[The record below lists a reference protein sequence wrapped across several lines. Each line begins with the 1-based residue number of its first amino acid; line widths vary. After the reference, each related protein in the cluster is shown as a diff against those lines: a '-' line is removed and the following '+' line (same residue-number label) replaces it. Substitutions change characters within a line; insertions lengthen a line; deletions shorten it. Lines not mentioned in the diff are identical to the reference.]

1 MVIAAR
7 AAAFETRTILTRTA
21 TVITSRA
28 GPPLKSRRAIGTAKA
43 AAAFTRTARARI
55 VLARATSAWAAPEII
70 TAFEARCAIGTTKA
84 AAFAGSVLARATAA
98 WAAPEIV
105 TAFEAR
111 CAIGTAKAAAFA
123 GSVLTAATFAR
134 AVLTRAALTR
144 AAGTRTVLT
153 WTATLRCAPEIVA
166 ARAGP
171 PLETRRAIR
180 TTKAATPFTRGVLTR
195 GVLTRAILAR
205 AALTR
210 AAPWIITARA
220 GPPFEARCTR
230 RAALAVAIGS
240 GRTGGAITAATRFAC
255 AITRTAT
262 RGTGSGCRRC
272 RLGVDAKGGT
282 RAGARRAGGRWGRR
296 HLPLLSPPCPLAAC
310 YHTLGNDHAGTNQ
323 GRPSASGP
331 SDSAPHGH

>member
-1 MVIAAR
+1 MCGTAFATVIAAR
-7 AAAFETRTILTRTA
+7 AAAFETRTILARTA

-43 AAAFTRTARARI
+43 AA
-55 VLARATSAWAAPEII
+55 
-70 TAFEARCAIGTTKA
+70 
-84 AAFAGSVLARATAA
+84 FAGSVLTATSFTRAVLTRTATAWATTEIIAARAIAA
-98 WAAPEIV
+98 L
-105 TAFEAR
+105 EAR
-111 CAIGTAKAAAFA
+111 RAIGTAKAAAFA

-134 AVLTRAALTR
+134 AA
-144 AAGTRTVLT
+144 LT
-153 WTATLRCAPEIVA
+153 WTATLRCATEIVA

-180 TTKAATPFTRGVLTR
+180 TTKAPTPFTRGVLTR

-220 GPPFEARCTR
+220 GPPFEARCARGT
-230 RAALAVAIGS
+230 ALAVTIGS
-240 GRTGGAITAATRFAC
+240 GRTGGAITAATRFAW
-255 AITRTAT
+255 ATTRTAT

-272 RLGVDAKGGT
+272 RLGVDAQGGT